1 MSKKDMPIGIS
12 LFLILFLVFEIYY
25 FFVDYL
31 FTGLYPFHGYTLE
44 SLGHIPYSLVTIVL
58 YTIVVFSL
66 YKIIMG
72 FILITEWARK
82 FTIVYCVW
90 ASLWP
95 LWGMIIGNRLGENL
109 IFFAIYILTII
120 YLLSSYV
127 IKYFE
132 KTIVFTYGPYTL
144 YTRKIHLINSD
155 RIIDIYFFSTHA
167 PKSGTPCAMP
177 EGYEVG
183 INPRTKMPYLQKIGK
198 TKVFKYGNYTLYTR
212 KIKLKNVNQERD
224 MYFFSPH
231 KPKSG
236 NPCAKPDGYE
246 LGVNS
251 KTGLP
256 YLRKI
261 GKKPKEEKTK
271 EKEEKPVEQ
280 KTESKPSNVIY
291 VVNRP
296 QPGQVKGDWAVRSH
310 GKIYS
315 SHRTQENAI
324 KAAKKIAKEK
334 NATVMIQ
341 GVDGKFRDSLKPK
354 K

>member
-1 MSKKDMPIGIS
+1 
-12 LFLILFLVFEIYY
+12 
-25 FFVDYL
+25 
-31 FTGLYPFHGYTLE
+31 
-44 SLGHIPYSLVTIVL
+44 
-58 YTIVVFSL
+58 
-66 YKIIMG
+66 
-72 FILITEWARK
+72 
-82 FTIVYCVW
+82 
-90 ASLWP
+90 
-95 LWGMIIGNRLGENL
+95 
-109 IFFAIYILTII
+109 
-120 YLLSSYV
+120 
-127 IKYFE
+127 
-132 KTIVFTYGPYTL
+132 
-144 YTRKIHLINSD
+144 
-155 RIIDIYFFSTHA
+155 
-167 PKSGTPCAMP
+167 
-177 EGYEVG
+177 
-183 INPRTKMPYLQKIGK
+183 
-198 TKVFKYGNYTLYTR
+198 
-212 KIKLKNVNQERD
+212 

-271 EKEEKPVEQ
+271 EKEEKPFEQ